1 MFQMT
6 SAIAQVN
13 ASSTPST
20 NNTSVS
26 VDQNG
31 VVTKLKTEHFTKIQ
45 DPDMLASVTMLA
57 IGFLAALMAK
67 TYQAPL
73 TKDVMVAAAGGAMFI
88 AGEVMSNMKFK
99 GVIDEMTIEVEKKSD
114 GTVNEEQMQRLL
126 DLQKSYEEAKKTTK
140 TKQMLQLAA
149 AATFGLSAII
159 AGYDVVTEL
168 MALKKCTAALTSAQ
182 SICPAA
188 ASAKQ
193 AEITKYYAARSTI
206 MKPSSITNQKLQPDM
221 AKAGA
226 TFICPA
232 ETSGTAAGAEVAMAT
247 TVNTACQP
255 TVAMLI
261 KNQAHSKVTLKISE
275 NDSSFKKLLNL
286 NNSEMITQAPVETN
300 GFLGRIVDFVFPKA
314 QASWLPLLG
323 LSGGVLV
330 AFLAIGVSSGSHID
344 RMMFAPGRRTIM
356 FSLLAT
362 LSYLASTSS
371 ANTIKKIDDN
381 LAKIKKIIEDLNN
394 LAKGVKSKNV
404 IEQGI
409 KLQTLPPPE
418 LDLYTFSPDGKSLT
432 PCMDS
437 DSNAN
442 CKPIDQLRLMAGWG
456 NLPDSFKTTAS
467 QAISLGDALSGA
479 NGISGSAL
487 SSANSLANNQAAIAR
502 MLKNRQDA
510 YNKIPGVKK
519 VDFTK
524 AQQEFFDS
532 LGKSIKQDLRRN
544 GMTAAGMMAGLGTTS
559 INTNDADEANK
570 KLAKSPF
577 KELTGITSSVTSSSG
592 EKEEKDLDLNFKETP
607 TEFVAAA
614 ATISKPEY
622 DVTTDEINKDNGPS
636 LFEVISNRY
645 LKSGYP
651 KLLEEDVVKK

>member
-13 ASSTPST
+13 ASSTVAT
-20 NNTSVS
+20 NSASAGVS
-26 VDQNG
+26 VDKNG
-31 VVTKLKTEHFTKIQ
+31 VVSKVTKEHFTEIK

-57 IGFLAALMAK
+57 IGFLSALMVK
-67 TYQAPL
+67 TYNAPL
-73 TKDVMVAAAGGAMFI
+73 TKDVMVAAAGGTMFI

-99 GVIDEMTIEVEKKSD
+99 GVIDEMTIEVTKKSD

-149 AATFGLSAII
+149 AATFGISAII
-159 AGYDVVTEL
+159 AGYDAVKEL
-168 MALKKCTAALTSAQ
+168 AAYNSCLSALTT
-182 SICPAA
+182 
-188 ASAKQ
+188 AKTTC
-193 AEITKYYAARSTI
+193 AEAIAKLGIIKKYYTSRSSK
-206 MKPSSITNQKLQPDM
+206 MPSSITHKALVPDM
-221 AKAGA
+221 AAASKVFTCAPKDPASAAAA
-226 TFICPA
+226 TA
-232 ETSGTAAGAEVAMAT
+232 VAA
-247 TVNTACQP
+247 TVNGVCTPA
-255 TVAMLI
+255 VALLI
-261 KNQAHSKVTLKISE
+261 KNQAHTRIPLKISS
-275 NDSSFKKLLNL
+275 NDVYRSFQNLGNEKLTQIPSSEESFLNK
-286 NNSEMITQAPVETN
+286 V
-300 GFLGRIVDFVFPKA
+300 VDFIFPKA

-330 AFLAIGVSSGSHID
+330 AFLAIGASSGFHID
-344 RMMFAPGRRTIM
+344 RLMFAPGRRTIM

-381 LAKIKKIIEDLNN
+381 LAKIKKVIEDLNV

-409 KLQTLPPPE
+409 KLQTLPPADIE
-418 LDLYTFSPDGKSLT
+418 LYTFSADGKSLT

-437 DSNAN
+437 DSNVN
-442 CKPIDQLRLMAGWG
+442 CKPIEQLRLMAGWG

-467 QAISLGDALSGA
+467 QALSLGNTLSGA

-487 SSANSLANNQAAIAR
+487 SAAADLASKQAAIAR

-519 VDFTK
+519 VDFNK

-532 LGKSIKQDLRRN
+532 LGKSIKEDLRNN

-559 INTNDADEANK
+559 INTNDTDEANK
-570 KLAKSPF
+570 KLAKNPF
-577 KELTGITSSVTSSSG
+577 KDLTGITSSVVAPSG
-592 EKEEKDLDLNFKETP
+592 EKEEKDLDLNFKEAP
-607 TEFVAAA
+607 TEFVAGAA
-614 ATISKPEY
+614 AISKPEY

-636 LFEVISNRY
+636 IFEVISNRY